1 MKDEH
6 LLIAGGGP
14 VGLVTALLLEPYFSE
29 VTVLERHLGRVPQS
43 RSLQLVLGERGRH
56 ALRSCGLE
64 AAAIEKGTWVRGR
77 ENGAGGEFQP
87 YDEEGGC
94 ILAISRVELQHLLED
109 AVDARPG
116 IRRLDGMDVESVDFK
131 ARTVRARCGTGT
143 DEWRYDVLVGADGVR
158 SAVAEAMLG
167 EGEMQLNKIDLVY
180 REVLIENPDWS
191 VESLRYWSDGEVMVG
206 SFPGKGGHRGLFVM
220 HPRGMEQAVFSL
232 GEKGLFSRFPSLGML
247 GPGLLDQLAAAPEGA
262 MGSKRCSRWR
272 EGRAVLIGDAAHAIV
287 PFMGQGLNTGLEDAV
302 TLMRQYRCRRGVDH
316 EVLLERFVRRRH
328 SSAEAIRNLS
338 DRHARYLMGR
348 SNETEQVLEERSGI
362 ALRIMGMPDTY
373 SACAFTRT
381 RFDRVIRREWRA
393 MALEFP
399 ARSKVA

>member
-29 VTVLERHLGRVPQS
+29 VTVLERHEGRVPPS

-56 ALRSCGLE
+56 ALRCCGLE
-64 AAAIEKGTWVRGR
+64 QAVIDSGTWVRGR
-77 ENGAGGEFQP
+77 ENGAGGDFQP

-94 ILAISRVELQHLLED
+94 ILAISRVRLQELLED

-116 IRRLDGMDVESVDFK
+116 IRRLGGTEVVDVDFS
-131 ARTVRARCGTGT
+131 ARTVRAKVDGIE
-143 DEWRYDVLVGADGVR
+143 DAWRYDVLVGADGVR
-158 SAVAEAMLG
+158 SAVADAMLG

-180 REVLIENPDWS
+180 REVPIENPGWS
-191 VESLRYWSDGEVMVG
+191 TESFRYWSDGEVMVG
-206 SFPGKGGHRGLFVM
+206 SFPGRGGQRGLFVM
-220 HPRGMEQAVFSL
+220 HPRGAEEQVFAH
-232 GEKGLFSRFPSLGML
+232 GEGGLFARFPSLAML
-247 GPGLLDQLAAAPEGA
+247 GPELLAGLASAPEGA
-262 MGSKRCSRWR
+262 MGSKRCSRWQ

-302 TLMRQYRCRRGVDH
+302 TLMRQYRCRQGADH
-316 EVLLERFVRRRH
+316 ETLLARFVRRRH
-328 SSAEAIRNLS
+328 TCAEAIRNLS

-348 SNETEQVLEERSGI
+348 SNETEQALEERSGI
-362 ALRIMGMPDTY
+362 ALRILGMPDTY

-381 RFDRVIRREWRA
+381 RFDRIIRREWRA